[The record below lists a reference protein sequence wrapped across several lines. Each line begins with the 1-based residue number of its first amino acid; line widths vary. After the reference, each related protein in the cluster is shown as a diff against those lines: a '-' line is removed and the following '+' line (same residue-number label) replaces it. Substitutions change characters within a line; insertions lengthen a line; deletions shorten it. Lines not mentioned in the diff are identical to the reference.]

1 MRSHS
6 YLNTAKLILE
16 NYDGSIP
23 LSAWLKNFY
32 SSNKKYGS
40 KDRKI
45 ISELCFSYFRKGG
58 LFQLWTIEEQ
68 LVTAL
73 FLTSTSQNI
82 IINELRPEW
91 VDLLNI
97 DVKEKLSIVCP
108 DCSINS
114 ILPFNKKLSKEIEVE
129 KFNESFLIQPDVFI
143 RIRPGKY
150 ENVIR
155 QLNDATG
162 LFKEITSSCIRLPNS
177 SSIDKL
183 INIDEDAVIQDL
195 NSQKVFNSTKSII
208 DNNKSLNVWDT
219 CAASG
224 GKSILFKDLY
234 PKAHLTVS
242 DVRRTILI
250 NLQNRFRRAHIDS
263 YHSFEADLTLENNL
277 PAKDFDFII
286 CDVPCSGSGTWSRSP
301 EQATFFNDQKLDHY
315 NRLQRSIAL
324 NASKK
329 LNKDGS
335 FLYITCS
342 VFAREN
348 EEMVNYLINNTSLQ
362 LISFNY
368 YKGYEEKA
376 DTLFT
381 ALFKA

>member
-23 LSAWLKNFY
+23 LSPWLKNFY

-58 LFQLWTIEEQ
+58 LFQSWTIEEQ
-68 LVTAL
+68 LLTGL

-97 DVKEKLSIVCP
+97 EVKEKLSIVCP

-114 ILPFNKKLSKEIEVE
+114 VLPFNNKLSKEIEVE

-150 ENVIR
+150 EDVIR
-155 QLNDATG
+155 QLNNAPG

-183 INIDEDAVIQDL
+183 ISIDEDAVIQDL

-208 DNNKSLNVWDT
+208 DNNKSLKVWDT

-234 PKAHLTVS
+234 PKAQLTVS

-301 EQATFFNDQKLDHY
+301 EQVTYFNDQKLDHY

-324 NASKK
+324 NSSKK
-329 LNKDGS
+329 LNKDGN

-342 VFAREN
+342 VFASEN

-368 YKGYEEKA
+368 YKGYKEKA